1 MRIAVAAIAAVA
13 TVFTLLPAYAGPVT
27 VPAGTIVPLRFET
40 PVDSGTIKQGTTV
53 RFTVATDVLIDRTV
67 VFRQGTPA
75 EGVVT
80 DVSKAGIFGKNA
92 RVHINYIEADA
103 TDGRPV
109 RLAPLEVTPDSM
121 KQTADVGAAG
131 ATAIT
136 GAILLGPI
144 GLAAGALIRGGDVS
158 IPAGALGTSSVAQ
171 DFQASLP

>member
-1 MRIAVAAIAAVA
+1 MRFAVAALAVIAVA
-13 TVFTLLPAYAGPVT
+13 FQPLPAFAGPVT
-27 VPAGTIVPLRFET
+27 VPAGTIVLLRFET
-40 PVDSGTIKQGTTV
+40 AVDSGTIKQGTPV

-75 EGVVT
+75 QGVVT
-80 DVSKAGIFGKNA
+80 DVSKPGIFGKNG

-109 RLAPLEVTPDSM
+109 RLTPLEVTPDS
-121 KQTADVGAAG
+121 KRQATDVGAAG

-158 IPAGALGTSSVAQ
+158 MPAGAVGTSSVAQ